1 MNNDIIK
8 VLIYETKQFLGGK
21 MKNLNLLKQFLGGKM
36 KNLNLLIK
44 PASSSCNLRCRYCFY
59 YDVADNREVKNYGIM
74 NDDTLENMVKKVFDD
89 VEYSANFAFQGG
101 EPTMAGIEFFEKFHK
116 FVEKYNTKKIIVNFS
131 LQTNGTLL
139 NKNFAFQGG
148 EPTMAGIEFFEK
160 FHKFVEKYNT
170 KKIIVNFSL
179 QTNGTLLNKK
189 WLELFKKHN
198 YLIGLSLDGNKE
210 MHDTFRIDAKGE
222 GTFSRVLKAAKMM
235 KKAEVEFNILCV
247 VNKLIAQNGKLV
259 YNFFRNNG
267 FRYYQFIPCL
277 DSLSCSEEKDYTLTA
292 EDYGKF
298 LDETFNLWYE
308 DMMSGKRISVRHF
321 DNYTKILLGEE
332 PEACDMVGDYGKFLD
347 ETFNLWYEDM
357 MSGKRISVRH
367 FDNYTKIL
375 LGEEPEACDMVG
387 HCNMNAVLES
397 DGSMYPCDFYVLDEF
412 KVGNINES
420 SFEELFKSEAE
431 MRFLSFE
438 ELFKSEAEMRF
449 LRTSLAVDEKC
460 KVCRY
465 FKICRGG
472 CRRHKELTAE
482 GNYENRF
489 CESYKYF
496 FERNIDK
503 MIKTAEYV
511 MKIRRENFI
520 KNK

>member
-1 MNNDIIK
+1 M
-8 VLIYETKQFLGGK
+8 
-21 MKNLNLLKQFLGGKM
+21 KQFLGGKM

-139 NKNFAFQGG
+139 NK
-148 EPTMAGIEFFEK
+148 
-160 FHKFVEKYNT
+160 
-170 KKIIVNFSL
+170 
-179 QTNGTLLNKK
+179 K

-222 GTFSRVLKAAKMM
+222 GTFLRVLKAAKMM

-332 PEACDMVGDYGKFLD
+332 PEACDMVG
-347 ETFNLWYEDM
+347 
-357 MSGKRISVRH
+357 
-367 FDNYTKIL
+367 
-375 LGEEPEACDMVG
+375 

-420 SFEELFKSEAE
+420 
-431 MRFLSFE
+431 SFE

>member
-1 MNNDIIK
+1 MKNDIIK
-8 VLIYETKQFLGGK
+8 VLIYET
-21 MKNLNLLKQFLGGKM
+21 KQFLGGKM

-89 VEYSANFAFQGG
+89 VEYSA
-101 EPTMAGIEFFEKFHK
+101 
-116 FVEKYNTKKIIVNFS
+116 
-131 LQTNGTLL
+131 
-139 NKNFAFQGG
+139 NFAFQGG

-259 YNFFRNNG
+259 YNFFKNNG

-277 DSLSCSEEKDYTLTA
+277 DSLSCSEEKDYTLTS
-292 EDYGKF
+292 E
-298 LDETFNLWYE
+298 
-308 DMMSGKRISVRHF
+308 
-321 DNYTKILLGEE
+321 
-332 PEACDMVGDYGKFLD
+332 DYGKFLD

-420 SFEELFKSEAE
+420 SFG
-431 MRFLSFE
+431 

-496 FERNIDK
+496 FEKNIDK

>member
-1 MNNDIIK
+1 
-8 VLIYETKQFLGGK
+8 
-21 MKNLNLLKQFLGGKM
+21 M

-139 NKNFAFQGG
+139 NK
-148 EPTMAGIEFFEK
+148 
-160 FHKFVEKYNT
+160 
-170 KKIIVNFSL
+170 
-179 QTNGTLLNKK
+179 K

-222 GTFSRVLKAAKMM
+222 GTFLRVLKAAKMM

-259 YNFFRNNG
+259 YNFFKNNG

-292 EDYGKF
+292 E
-298 LDETFNLWYE
+298 
-308 DMMSGKRISVRHF
+308 
-321 DNYTKILLGEE
+321 
-332 PEACDMVGDYGKFLD
+332 DYGKFLD

-431 MRFLSFE
+431 MRFL
-438 ELFKSEAEMRF
+438 
-449 LRTSLAVDEKC
+449 RTSLAVDEKC

>member
-1 MNNDIIK
+1 M
-8 VLIYETKQFLGGK
+8 
-21 MKNLNLLKQFLGGKM
+21 KQFLGGKM

-89 VEYSANFAFQGG
+89 VEHTANFAFQGG

-116 FVEKYNTKKIIVNFS
+116 
-131 LQTNGTLL
+131 L
-139 NKNFAFQGG
+139 
-148 EPTMAGIEFFEK
+148 
-160 FHKFVEKYNT
+160 VEKYNT

-210 MHDTFRIDAKGE
+210 MHDTFRIDSKGE
-222 GTFSRVLKAAKMM
+222 GTFSKVLKAAKMM

-259 YNFFRNNG
+259 YNFFKNNG

-308 DMMSGKRISVRHF
+308 DIMSDKKISVRHF
-321 DNYTKILLGEE
+321 DNYTKI
-332 PEACDMVGDYGKFLD
+332 
-347 ETFNLWYEDM
+347 
-357 MSGKRISVRH
+357 I
-367 FDNYTKIL
+367 

-420 SFEELFKSEAE
+420 T
-431 MRFLSFE
+431 FE

-449 LRTSLAVDEKC
+449 LRTSLVVDEKC

-496 FERNIDK
+496 FEKNIDK
-503 MIKTAEYV
+503 MVKVAEYV

>member
-1 MNNDIIK
+1 M
-8 VLIYETKQFLGGK
+8 
-21 MKNLNLLKQFLGGKM
+21 KQFLGGKM

-74 NDDTLENMVKKVFDD
+74 NNDTLENMVKKVFDD

-116 FVEKYNTKKIIVNFS
+116 
-131 LQTNGTLL
+131 L
-139 NKNFAFQGG
+139 
-148 EPTMAGIEFFEK
+148 
-160 FHKFVEKYNT
+160 VEKYNT

-235 KKAEVEFNILCV
+235 RKAEVEFNILCV

-332 PEACDMVGDYGKFLD
+332 PEACDMVG
-347 ETFNLWYEDM
+347 
-357 MSGKRISVRH
+357 
-367 FDNYTKIL
+367 
-375 LGEEPEACDMVG
+375 

-431 MRFLSFE
+431 MRFL
-438 ELFKSEAEMRF
+438 
-449 LRTSLAVDEKC
+449 RTSLAVDEKC

-472 CRRHKELTAE
+472 CRRHKELTAD

>member
-8 VLIYETKQFLGGK
+8 VLIYET
-21 MKNLNLLKQFLGGKM
+21 KQFLGGKM

-139 NKNFAFQGG
+139 NK
-148 EPTMAGIEFFEK
+148 
-160 FHKFVEKYNT
+160 
-170 KKIIVNFSL
+170 
-179 QTNGTLLNKK
+179 K

-235 KKAEVEFNILCV
+235 KKADVEFNILCV

-308 DMMSGKRISVRHF
+308 DMMS
-321 DNYTKILLGEE
+321 D
-332 PEACDMVGDYGKFLD
+332 
-347 ETFNLWYEDM
+347 
-357 MSGKRISVRH
+357 KRISVRH

-420 SFEELFKSEAE
+420 
-431 MRFLSFE
+431 SFE

>member
-1 MNNDIIK
+1 
-8 VLIYETKQFLGGK
+8 
-21 MKNLNLLKQFLGGKM
+21 M

-74 NDDTLENMVKKVFDD
+74 NDDTLENMVKKVFED
-89 VEYSANFAFQGG
+89 VEYSA
-101 EPTMAGIEFFEKFHK
+101 
-116 FVEKYNTKKIIVNFS
+116 
-131 LQTNGTLL
+131 
-139 NKNFAFQGG
+139 NFAFQGG

-235 KKAEVEFNILCV
+235 KKADVEFNILCV

-259 YNFFRNNG
+259 YNFFKNNG

-308 DMMSGKRISVRHF
+308 DMMSDKRISVRHF
-321 DNYTKILLGEE
+321 DNYTKI
-332 PEACDMVGDYGKFLD
+332 
-347 ETFNLWYEDM
+347 
-357 MSGKRISVRH
+357 I
-367 FDNYTKIL
+367 

-420 SFEELFKSEAE
+420 
-431 MRFLSFE
+431 SFE

>member
-8 VLIYETKQFLGGK
+8 VLIYET
-21 MKNLNLLKQFLGGKM
+21 KQFLGGKM

-116 FVEKYNTKKIIVNFS
+116 FVEKYNI
-131 LQTNGTLL
+131 
-139 NKNFAFQGG
+139 
-148 EPTMAGIEFFEK
+148 
-160 FHKFVEKYNT
+160 

-259 YNFFRNNG
+259 YNFFKNNG

-292 EDYGKF
+292 E
-298 LDETFNLWYE
+298 
-308 DMMSGKRISVRHF
+308 
-321 DNYTKILLGEE
+321 
-332 PEACDMVGDYGKFLD
+332 DYGKFLD

-431 MRFLSFE
+431 MRFL
-438 ELFKSEAEMRF
+438 
-449 LRTSLAVDEKC
+449 RTSLAVDEKC

>member
-8 VLIYETKQFLGGK
+8 VLRYE
-21 MKNLNLLKQFLGGKM
+21 MKQFLGGKM

-101 EPTMAGIEFFEKFHK
+101 EPTMAE
-116 FVEKYNTKKIIVNFS
+116 
-131 LQTNGTLL
+131 
-139 NKNFAFQGG
+139 
-148 EPTMAGIEFFEK
+148 IEFFEK

-259 YNFFRNNG
+259 YNFFKNNG

-277 DSLSCSEEKDYTLTA
+277 DSLSCSEEKDYTLTS

-308 DMMSGKRISVRHF
+308 DI
-321 DNYTKILLGEE
+321 
-332 PEACDMVGDYGKFLD
+332 
-347 ETFNLWYEDM
+347 

-420 SFEELFKSEAE
+420 
-431 MRFLSFE
+431 SFE

>member
-8 VLIYETKQFLGGK
+8 VLIYET
-21 MKNLNLLKQFLGGKM
+21 KQFLGGKM

-139 NKNFAFQGG
+139 NK
-148 EPTMAGIEFFEK
+148 
-160 FHKFVEKYNT
+160 
-170 KKIIVNFSL
+170 
-179 QTNGTLLNKK
+179 K

-235 KKAEVEFNILCV
+235 KKVEVEFNILCV

-259 YNFFRNNG
+259 YNFFKNNG

-308 DMMSGKRISVRHF
+308 DIMS
-321 DNYTKILLGEE
+321 D
-332 PEACDMVGDYGKFLD
+332 
-347 ETFNLWYEDM
+347 
-357 MSGKRISVRH
+357 KRISVRH

-420 SFEELFKSEAE
+420 
-431 MRFLSFE
+431 SFE

>member
-1 MNNDIIK
+1 M
-8 VLIYETKQFLGGK
+8 
-21 MKNLNLLKQFLGGKM
+21 KQFLGGKM

-89 VEYSANFAFQGG
+89 VEHTANFAFQGG

-116 FVEKYNTKKIIVNFS
+116 
-131 LQTNGTLL
+131 L
-139 NKNFAFQGG
+139 
-148 EPTMAGIEFFEK
+148 
-160 FHKFVEKYNT
+160 VEKYNT

-222 GTFSRVLKAAKMM
+222 GTFSRVLKATKMM
-235 KKAEVEFNILCV
+235 KKADVEFNILCV

-277 DSLSCSEEKDYTLTA
+277 NSLSCSEEKDYTLTS
-292 EDYGKF
+292 E
-298 LDETFNLWYE
+298 
-308 DMMSGKRISVRHF
+308 
-321 DNYTKILLGEE
+321 
-332 PEACDMVGDYGKFLD
+332 DYGKFLD

-431 MRFLSFE
+431 MRFL
-438 ELFKSEAEMRF
+438 
-449 LRTSLAVDEKC
+449 RTSLAVDEKC

-496 FERNIDK
+496 FEKNIDK
-503 MIKTAEYV
+503 MV
-511 MKIRRENFI
+511 N
-520 KNK
+520 

>member
-8 VLIYETKQFLGGK
+8 VLIYET
-21 MKNLNLLKQFLGGKM
+21 KQFLGGKM

-89 VEYSANFAFQGG
+89 VEYSA
-101 EPTMAGIEFFEKFHK
+101 
-116 FVEKYNTKKIIVNFS
+116 
-131 LQTNGTLL
+131 
-139 NKNFAFQGG
+139 NFAFQGG

-308 DMMSGKRISVRHF
+308 DMM
-321 DNYTKILLGEE
+321 L
-332 PEACDMVGDYGKFLD
+332 
-347 ETFNLWYEDM
+347 
-357 MSGKRISVRH
+357 GKRISVRH

-420 SFEELFKSEAE
+420 
-431 MRFLSFE
+431 SFE

>member
-8 VLIYETKQFLGGK
+8 VLIYET
-21 MKNLNLLKQFLGGKM
+21 KQFLGGKM

-89 VEYSANFAFQGG
+89 VEYSA
-101 EPTMAGIEFFEKFHK
+101 
-116 FVEKYNTKKIIVNFS
+116 
-131 LQTNGTLL
+131 
-139 NKNFAFQGG
+139 NFAFQGG

-259 YNFFRNNG
+259 YNFFKNNG

-292 EDYGKF
+292 E
-298 LDETFNLWYE
+298 
-308 DMMSGKRISVRHF
+308 
-321 DNYTKILLGEE
+321 
-332 PEACDMVGDYGKFLD
+332 DYGKFLD

-431 MRFLSFE
+431 MRFL
-438 ELFKSEAEMRF
+438 
-449 LRTSLAVDEKC
+449 RTSLAVDEKC

>member
-8 VLIYETKQFLGGK
+8 VLIYET
-21 MKNLNLLKQFLGGKM
+21 KQFLGGKM

-116 FVEKYNTKKIIVNFS
+116 FVEKYNTKKIIVS
-131 LQTNGTLL
+131 
-139 NKNFAFQGG
+139 
-148 EPTMAGIEFFEK
+148 
-160 FHKFVEKYNT
+160 
-170 KKIIVNFSL
+170 FSL

-332 PEACDMVGDYGKFLD
+332 PEACDMVG
-347 ETFNLWYEDM
+347 
-357 MSGKRISVRH
+357 
-367 FDNYTKIL
+367 
-375 LGEEPEACDMVG
+375 

-420 SFEELFKSEAE
+420 
-431 MRFLSFE
+431 SFE

-496 FERNIDK
+496 FEKNIDK

>member
-1 MNNDIIK
+1 M
-8 VLIYETKQFLGGK
+8 
-21 MKNLNLLKQFLGGKM
+21 KQFLGGKM

-74 NDDTLENMVKKVFDD
+74 NNDTLENMVKKVFDD

-116 FVEKYNTKKIIVNFS
+116 
-131 LQTNGTLL
+131 L
-139 NKNFAFQGG
+139 
-148 EPTMAGIEFFEK
+148 
-160 FHKFVEKYNT
+160 VEKYNT

-235 KKAEVEFNILCV
+235 RKAEVEFNILCV

-308 DMMSGKRISVRHF
+308 DIMSDKRISVRHF
-321 DNYTKILLGEE
+321 DNYTKI
-332 PEACDMVGDYGKFLD
+332 
-347 ETFNLWYEDM
+347 
-357 MSGKRISVRH
+357 I
-367 FDNYTKIL
+367 

-420 SFEELFKSEAE
+420 T
-431 MRFLSFE
+431 FE

-449 LRTSLAVDEKC
+449 LRTSLVVDEKC

-496 FERNIDK
+496 FEKNIDK
-503 MIKTAEYV
+503 MVKVAEYV

>member
-8 VLIYETKQFLGGK
+8 VLRYE
-21 MKNLNLLKQFLGGKM
+21 MEQFLGGKM

-89 VEYSANFAFQGG
+89 VEYSA
-101 EPTMAGIEFFEKFHK
+101 
-116 FVEKYNTKKIIVNFS
+116 
-131 LQTNGTLL
+131 
-139 NKNFAFQGG
+139 NFAFQGG

-259 YNFFRNNG
+259 YNFFKNNG

-277 DSLSCSEEKDYTLTA
+277 DSLSCSEEKDYTLTS
-292 EDYGKF
+292 E
-298 LDETFNLWYE
+298 
-308 DMMSGKRISVRHF
+308 
-321 DNYTKILLGEE
+321 
-332 PEACDMVGDYGKFLD
+332 DYGKFLD

-420 SFEELFKSEAE
+420 SFG
-431 MRFLSFE
+431 

-496 FERNIDK
+496 FEKNIDK

>member
-8 VLIYETKQFLGGK
+8 VLIYET
-21 MKNLNLLKQFLGGKM
+21 KQFLGGKM

-89 VEYSANFAFQGG
+89 VEYSA
-101 EPTMAGIEFFEKFHK
+101 
-116 FVEKYNTKKIIVNFS
+116 
-131 LQTNGTLL
+131 
-139 NKNFAFQGG
+139 NFAFQGG

-247 VNKLIAQNGKLV
+247 VNKLIAQNGKVV

-292 EDYGKF
+292 E
-298 LDETFNLWYE
+298 
-308 DMMSGKRISVRHF
+308 
-321 DNYTKILLGEE
+321 
-332 PEACDMVGDYGKFLD
+332 DYGKFLD

-431 MRFLSFE
+431 MRFL
-438 ELFKSEAEMRF
+438 
-449 LRTSLAVDEKC
+449 RTSLAVDEKC

-496 FERNIDK
+496 FEKNIDK

>member
-8 VLIYETKQFLGGK
+8 VLIYET
-21 MKNLNLLKQFLGGKM
+21 KQFLGGKM

-139 NKNFAFQGG
+139 NK
-148 EPTMAGIEFFEK
+148 
-160 FHKFVEKYNT
+160 
-170 KKIIVNFSL
+170 
-179 QTNGTLLNKK
+179 K

-235 KKAEVEFNILCV
+235 KKADVEFNILCV

-332 PEACDMVGDYGKFLD
+332 PEACDMVG
-347 ETFNLWYEDM
+347 
-357 MSGKRISVRH
+357 
-367 FDNYTKIL
+367 
-375 LGEEPEACDMVG
+375 

-420 SFEELFKSEAE
+420 T
-431 MRFLSFE
+431 FE

-496 FERNIDK
+496 FEKNIDK
-503 MIKTAEYV
+503 MVKVAEYV

>member
-8 VLIYETKQFLGGK
+8 VLIYET
-21 MKNLNLLKQFLGGKM
+21 KQFLGGKM

-89 VEYSANFAFQGG
+89 VEYSA
-101 EPTMAGIEFFEKFHK
+101 
-116 FVEKYNTKKIIVNFS
+116 
-131 LQTNGTLL
+131 
-139 NKNFAFQGG
+139 NFAFQGG

-259 YNFFRNNG
+259 YNFFKNNG

-277 DSLSCSEEKDYTLTA
+277 DSLSCSEEKDYTLTS

-308 DMMSGKRISVRHF
+308 DI
-321 DNYTKILLGEE
+321 
-332 PEACDMVGDYGKFLD
+332 
-347 ETFNLWYEDM
+347 

-420 SFEELFKSEAE
+420 
-431 MRFLSFE
+431 SFE

-511 MKIRRENFI
+511 MKIRKENFK

>member
-1 MNNDIIK
+1 M
-8 VLIYETKQFLGGK
+8 
-21 MKNLNLLKQFLGGKM
+21 KQFLGGKM

-74 NDDTLENMVKKVFDD
+74 NNDTLENMVKKVFDD

-116 FVEKYNTKKIIVNFS
+116 
-131 LQTNGTLL
+131 L
-139 NKNFAFQGG
+139 
-148 EPTMAGIEFFEK
+148 
-160 FHKFVEKYNT
+160 VEKYNT

-235 KKAEVEFNILCV
+235 KKADVEFNILCV

-308 DMMSGKRISVRHF
+308 DIMSDKRISVRHF
-321 DNYTKILLGEE
+321 DNYTKI
-332 PEACDMVGDYGKFLD
+332 
-347 ETFNLWYEDM
+347 
-357 MSGKRISVRH
+357 I
-367 FDNYTKIL
+367 

-420 SFEELFKSEAE
+420 T
-431 MRFLSFE
+431 FE

-449 LRTSLAVDEKC
+449 LRTSLVVDEKC

-496 FERNIDK
+496 FEKNIDK
-503 MIKTAEYV
+503 MVKVAEYV

>member
-8 VLIYETKQFLGGK
+8 VLIYET
-21 MKNLNLLKQFLGGKM
+21 KQFLGGKM

-139 NKNFAFQGG
+139 NK
-148 EPTMAGIEFFEK
+148 
-160 FHKFVEKYNT
+160 
-170 KKIIVNFSL
+170 
-179 QTNGTLLNKK
+179 K

-235 KKAEVEFNILCV
+235 KKADVEFNILCV

-308 DMMSGKRISVRHF
+308 DIMS
-321 DNYTKILLGEE
+321 D
-332 PEACDMVGDYGKFLD
+332 
-347 ETFNLWYEDM
+347 
-357 MSGKRISVRH
+357 KRISVRH

-420 SFEELFKSEAE
+420 T
-431 MRFLSFE
+431 FE

-496 FERNIDK
+496 FEKNIDK

>member
-1 MNNDIIK
+1 M
-8 VLIYETKQFLGGK
+8 
-21 MKNLNLLKQFLGGKM
+21 KQFLGGKM

-89 VEYSANFAFQGG
+89 VEYSA
-101 EPTMAGIEFFEKFHK
+101 
-116 FVEKYNTKKIIVNFS
+116 
-131 LQTNGTLL
+131 
-139 NKNFAFQGG
+139 NFAFQGG

-332 PEACDMVGDYGKFLD
+332 PEACDMVG
-347 ETFNLWYEDM
+347 
-357 MSGKRISVRH
+357 
-367 FDNYTKIL
+367 
-375 LGEEPEACDMVG
+375 

-420 SFEELFKSEAE
+420 T
-431 MRFLSFE
+431 FE

-496 FERNIDK
+496 FEKNIDK

>member
-8 VLIYETKQFLGGK
+8 VLIYET
-21 MKNLNLLKQFLGGKM
+21 KQFLGGKM

-89 VEYSANFAFQGG
+89 VEYSA
-101 EPTMAGIEFFEKFHK
+101 
-116 FVEKYNTKKIIVNFS
+116 
-131 LQTNGTLL
+131 
-139 NKNFAFQGG
+139 NFAFQGG

-332 PEACDMVGDYGKFLD
+332 PEACDMVG
-347 ETFNLWYEDM
+347 
-357 MSGKRISVRH
+357 
-367 FDNYTKIL
+367 
-375 LGEEPEACDMVG
+375 

-431 MRFLSFE
+431 MRFL
-438 ELFKSEAEMRF
+438 
-449 LRTSLAVDEKC
+449 RTSLAIDEKC

>member
-1 MNNDIIK
+1 M
-8 VLIYETKQFLGGK
+8 
-21 MKNLNLLKQFLGGKM
+21 KQFLGGKM

-74 NDDTLENMVKKVFDD
+74 NNDTLENMVKKVFDD

-116 FVEKYNTKKIIVNFS
+116 
-131 LQTNGTLL
+131 L
-139 NKNFAFQGG
+139 
-148 EPTMAGIEFFEK
+148 
-160 FHKFVEKYNT
+160 VEKYNT

-235 KKAEVEFNILCV
+235 RKAEVEFNILCV

-308 DMMSGKRISVRHF
+308 DIMSDKRISVRHF
-321 DNYTKILLGEE
+321 DNYTKI
-332 PEACDMVGDYGKFLD
+332 
-347 ETFNLWYEDM
+347 
-357 MSGKRISVRH
+357 I
-367 FDNYTKIL
+367 

-420 SFEELFKSEAE
+420 T
-431 MRFLSFE
+431 FE

-449 LRTSLAVDEKC
+449 LRTSLVVDEKC

-496 FERNIDK
+496 FEKNIDK
-503 MIKTAEYV
+503 MVKVAEYV
-511 MKIRRENFI
+511 MKIRRENFM

>member
-8 VLIYETKQFLGGK
+8 VLIYET
-21 MKNLNLLKQFLGGKM
+21 KQFLGGKM

-89 VEYSANFAFQGG
+89 VEYSA
-101 EPTMAGIEFFEKFHK
+101 
-116 FVEKYNTKKIIVNFS
+116 
-131 LQTNGTLL
+131 
-139 NKNFAFQGG
+139 NFAFQGG

-259 YNFFRNNG
+259 YNFFKNNG

-292 EDYGKF
+292 E
-298 LDETFNLWYE
+298 
-308 DMMSGKRISVRHF
+308 
-321 DNYTKILLGEE
+321 
-332 PEACDMVGDYGKFLD
+332 DYGKFLD

-431 MRFLSFE
+431 MRFL
-438 ELFKSEAEMRF
+438 
-449 LRTSLAVDEKC
+449 RTSLAVDEKC

-496 FERNIDK
+496 FEKNIDK
-503 MIKTAEYV
+503 MVKVAEYV

>member
-8 VLIYETKQFLGGK
+8 VLMYET
-21 MKNLNLLKQFLGGKM
+21 KQFLGGKM

-74 NDDTLENMVKKVFDD
+74 NDDTLENMVKKVFED
-89 VEYSANFAFQGG
+89 VEYSA
-101 EPTMAGIEFFEKFHK
+101 
-116 FVEKYNTKKIIVNFS
+116 
-131 LQTNGTLL
+131 
-139 NKNFAFQGG
+139 NFAFQGG

-235 KKAEVEFNILCV
+235 KKADVEFNILCV

-259 YNFFRNNG
+259 YNFFKNNG

-321 DNYTKILLGEE
+321 DNYTKI
-332 PEACDMVGDYGKFLD
+332 
-347 ETFNLWYEDM
+347 
-357 MSGKRISVRH
+357 I
-367 FDNYTKIL
+367 

-431 MRFLSFE
+431 MRFL
-438 ELFKSEAEMRF
+438 
-449 LRTSLAVDEKC
+449 RTSLAVDEKC

-489 CESYKYF
+489 CKSYKYF
-496 FERNIDK
+496 FEKNIDK
-503 MIKTAEYV
+503 MVKTAEYV

>member
-8 VLIYETKQFLGGK
+8 VLIYET
-21 MKNLNLLKQFLGGKM
+21 KQFLGGKM

-89 VEYSANFAFQGG
+89 VEYSA
-101 EPTMAGIEFFEKFHK
+101 
-116 FVEKYNTKKIIVNFS
+116 
-131 LQTNGTLL
+131 
-139 NKNFAFQGG
+139 NFAFQGG

-308 DMMSGKRISVRHF
+308 DI
-321 DNYTKILLGEE
+321 
-332 PEACDMVGDYGKFLD
+332 
-347 ETFNLWYEDM
+347 

-420 SFEELFKSEAE
+420 
-431 MRFLSFE
+431 SFE

-511 MKIRRENFI
+511 MKIRKENFI

>member
-8 VLIYETKQFLGGK
+8 VLIYET
-21 MKNLNLLKQFLGGKM
+21 KQFLGGKM

-89 VEYSANFAFQGG
+89 VEYSA
-101 EPTMAGIEFFEKFHK
+101 
-116 FVEKYNTKKIIVNFS
+116 
-131 LQTNGTLL
+131 
-139 NKNFAFQGG
+139 NFAFQGG

-247 VNKLIAQNGKLV
+247 VNKLIAQNGKVV

-292 EDYGKF
+292 E
-298 LDETFNLWYE
+298 
-308 DMMSGKRISVRHF
+308 
-321 DNYTKILLGEE
+321 
-332 PEACDMVGDYGKFLD
+332 DYGKFLD

-431 MRFLSFE
+431 MRFL
-438 ELFKSEAEMRF
+438 
-449 LRTSLAVDEKC
+449 RTSLAVDEKC

>member
-8 VLIYETKQFLGGK
+8 VLIYET
-21 MKNLNLLKQFLGGKM
+21 KQFLGGKM

-139 NKNFAFQGG
+139 NK
-148 EPTMAGIEFFEK
+148 
-160 FHKFVEKYNT
+160 
-170 KKIIVNFSL
+170 
-179 QTNGTLLNKK
+179 K

-222 GTFSRVLKAAKMM
+222 GTFLRVLKAAKMM

-259 YNFFRNNG
+259 YNFFKNNG

-292 EDYGKF
+292 E
-298 LDETFNLWYE
+298 
-308 DMMSGKRISVRHF
+308 
-321 DNYTKILLGEE
+321 
-332 PEACDMVGDYGKFLD
+332 DYGKFLD

-431 MRFLSFE
+431 MRFL
-438 ELFKSEAEMRF
+438 
-449 LRTSLAVDEKC
+449 RTSLAVDEKC

>member
-8 VLIYETKQFLGGK
+8 VLRYE
-21 MKNLNLLKQFLGGKM
+21 MKQFLGGKM

-74 NDDTLENMVKKVFDD
+74 NDDTLENMVKKVFGD
-89 VEYSANFAFQGG
+89 VEYSA
-101 EPTMAGIEFFEKFHK
+101 
-116 FVEKYNTKKIIVNFS
+116 
-131 LQTNGTLL
+131 
-139 NKNFAFQGG
+139 NFAFQGG

-235 KKAEVEFNILCV
+235 KKADVEFNILCV

-277 DSLSCSEEKDYTLTA
+277 DSLSCSEEKDYTLTS

-308 DMMSGKRISVRHF
+308 DMMS
-321 DNYTKILLGEE
+321 D
-332 PEACDMVGDYGKFLD
+332 
-347 ETFNLWYEDM
+347 
-357 MSGKRISVRH
+357 KRISVRH

-420 SFEELFKSEAE
+420 
-431 MRFLSFE
+431 SFE

>member
-1 MNNDIIK
+1 
-8 VLIYETKQFLGGK
+8 
-21 MKNLNLLKQFLGGKM
+21 M

-89 VEYSANFAFQGG
+89 VEYSA
-101 EPTMAGIEFFEKFHK
+101 
-116 FVEKYNTKKIIVNFS
+116 
-131 LQTNGTLL
+131 
-139 NKNFAFQGG
+139 NFAFQGG

-332 PEACDMVGDYGKFLD
+332 PEACDMVG
-347 ETFNLWYEDM
+347 
-357 MSGKRISVRH
+357 
-367 FDNYTKIL
+367 
-375 LGEEPEACDMVG
+375 

-420 SFEELFKSEAE
+420 
-431 MRFLSFE
+431 SFE

>member
-1 MNNDIIK
+1 M
-8 VLIYETKQFLGGK
+8 
-21 MKNLNLLKQFLGGKM
+21 KQFLGGKM

-116 FVEKYNTKKIIVNFS
+116 
-131 LQTNGTLL
+131 L
-139 NKNFAFQGG
+139 
-148 EPTMAGIEFFEK
+148 
-160 FHKFVEKYNT
+160 VEKYNT

-235 KKAEVEFNILCV
+235 RKAEVEFNILCV

-308 DMMSGKRISVRHF
+308 DIMSDKRISVRHF
-321 DNYTKILLGEE
+321 DNYTKI
-332 PEACDMVGDYGKFLD
+332 
-347 ETFNLWYEDM
+347 
-357 MSGKRISVRH
+357 I
-367 FDNYTKIL
+367 

-420 SFEELFKSEAE
+420 
-431 MRFLSFE
+431 SFE

-496 FERNIDK
+496 FEKNIDK

>member
-1 MNNDIIK
+1 M
-8 VLIYETKQFLGGK
+8 
-21 MKNLNLLKQFLGGKM
+21 KQFLGGKM

-116 FVEKYNTKKIIVNFS
+116 
-131 LQTNGTLL
+131 L
-139 NKNFAFQGG
+139 
-148 EPTMAGIEFFEK
+148 
-160 FHKFVEKYNT
+160 VEKYNT

-235 KKAEVEFNILCV
+235 RKAEVEFNILCV

-308 DMMSGKRISVRHF
+308 DIMSDKRISVRHF
-321 DNYTKILLGEE
+321 DNYTKI
-332 PEACDMVGDYGKFLD
+332 
-347 ETFNLWYEDM
+347 
-357 MSGKRISVRH
+357 I
-367 FDNYTKIL
+367 

-420 SFEELFKSEAE
+420 T
-431 MRFLSFE
+431 FE

-449 LRTSLAVDEKC
+449 LRTSLVVDEKC

-496 FERNIDK
+496 FEKNIDK
-503 MIKTAEYV
+503 MVKVAEYV

>member
-1 MNNDIIK
+1 
-8 VLIYETKQFLGGK
+8 
-21 MKNLNLLKQFLGGKM
+21 M

-89 VEYSANFAFQGG
+89 VEHTANFAFQGG

-116 FVEKYNTKKIIVNFS
+116 
-131 LQTNGTLL
+131 L
-139 NKNFAFQGG
+139 
-148 EPTMAGIEFFEK
+148 
-160 FHKFVEKYNT
+160 VEKYNT

-210 MHDTFRIDAKGE
+210 MHDTFRIDSKGE
-222 GTFSRVLKAAKMM
+222 GTFSKVLKAAKMM

-308 DMMSGKRISVRHF
+308 DIMSDKRISVRHF
-321 DNYTKILLGEE
+321 DNYTKI
-332 PEACDMVGDYGKFLD
+332 
-347 ETFNLWYEDM
+347 
-357 MSGKRISVRH
+357 I
-367 FDNYTKIL
+367 

-420 SFEELFKSEAE
+420 T
-431 MRFLSFE
+431 FE

-449 LRTSLAVDEKC
+449 LRTSLVVDEKC

-496 FERNIDK
+496 FEKNIDK
-503 MIKTAEYV
+503 MVKVAEYV